1 LNSTVLVTVLI
12 PVIGYEKAC
21 EIVKKAKEEQITVR
35 EAILKSGLVNE
46 QQLNELISPEA
57 VCRLGFSG

>member
-1 LNSTVLVTVLI
+1 LVTAII

-21 EIVKKAKEEQITVR
+21 ELVKKAKEEQITVR
-35 EAILKSGLVNE
+35 EVILKSGLLNE
-46 QQLNELISPEA
+46 QKLNELINPEA